1 MRMLNAA
8 RAATALALAL
18 LLVACNKAEPP
29 VADAAQARHPE
40 QKRAQKKA
48 PPRERVE
55 YGGAVDGENLH
66 VDTAA
71 TPAAQAIEGEVL
83 RGGPHGEP
91 RIFENAQERAAQ
103 ARGASPKYM
112 NGQFRY
118 YLAGLSMASSQD
130 GGCRRPLLTVRL
142 AVENLHGKAAA
153 AIYGTFSFSESRSV
167 DGSSQAMETIGD
179 TYHADV
185 IGPFSDKNGAI
196 IYVTAQLQPTNSSL
210 DAERWSRIVE
220 ADRAR
225 LRVWFKPEAFYYADG
240 TQYASGSGNG
250 PAKREVMTCGGTEGG
265 VKVAGAG

>member
-1 MRMLNAA
+1 MLNVA
-8 RAATALALAL
+8 RSATALALAL

-40 QKRAQKKA
+40 QKRAQKKV
-48 PPRERVE
+48 PPRERME
-55 YGGAVDGENLH
+55 YAGAVDGENLH
-66 VDTAA
+66 VDTA
-71 TPAAQAIEGEVL
+71 TTSAAQTVEGEVL
-83 RGGPHGEP
+83 RGGPHGEL
-91 RIFENAQERAAQ
+91 RIFESAQERAAL

-118 YLAGLSMASSQD
+118 YLAGISMTPGQD
-130 GGCRRPLLTVRL
+130 GGCQQPLLTMRL

-179 TYHADV
+179 TYHADI

-196 IYVTAQLQPTNSSL
+196 VYVNAQLQPTNPSM
-210 DAERWSRIVE
+210 DAERWSRIVN
-220 ADRAR
+220 ADQAR

-250 PAKREVMTCGGTEGG
+250 PARREVMTCGGTEGG
-265 VKVAGAG
+265 VKVAGVG